1 MKLKIKKTAFL
12 ISLSLILLVTNFM
25 SCQSTQNIDENPVST
40 SEAKDNFSI
49 SELEEKLPEGEG
61 FYLSSEENIQPSQS
75 PRNTNLDKENNLTFL
90 TPLTEDNIF
99 PEESFTENSAAEN
112 QTTESDGI
120 ASTDTTNT
128 SATNTD
134 TANTVTE
141 NLTGENII
149 KQNSNTTT
157 PLKEL
162 TKQNTDTL
170 QQKNSSDIKQADINS
185 SKNENTVS
193 KTQNL
198 NSLSKEKNIDSKNKN
213 TENTDIQDTSK
224 TEETANSLTQL
235 KTEEILPS
243 REVTSREVTIKNN
256 QYLDITYPG
265 KGWIYLGES
274 DENTHLRYFGRKLN
288 SDNTSFTLRSYRPGT
303 CVLHFYKNDALSG
316 KFIDDYLKVTVEE
329 ERYLGNEHAISPSY
343 ADLVP
348 PKADLSDT
356 NEELLK
362 KEIETEPELNIEDE
376 NKVQDG
382 ADSKTALS
390 SSNAR
395 DSLSSDYSSFIQ
407 GESKKA
413 DTEKTTSVK
422 ENAEDSDVSNLLEKA
437 KKAYDE
443 KNYEDALNYLN
454 QFFTLADSRID
465 EGLYLQGQVLEAP
478 SNVKNIRSALNTYET
493 LVRQYPQ
500 SKLWRKANER
510 IIYIKRF
517 YFKIR

>member
-40 SEAKDNFSI
+40 GETKDNFSI
-49 SELEEKLPEGEG
+49 SEFEEKLPEGEG
-61 FYLSSEENIQPSQS
+61 FYLSSEENIQSSQS
-75 PRNTNLDKENNLTFL
+75 PRNINLDKENALTSL

-99 PEESFTENSAAEN
+99 PEESLTENSSTEN
-112 QTTESDGI
+112 QATESDGI
-120 ASTDTTNT
+120 ASTDTTNA
-128 SATNTD
+128 SATNAG

-141 NLTGENII
+141 NITGENII

-162 TKQNTDTL
+162 TKQNTYTP

-198 NSLSKEKNIDSKNKN
+198 NSSDKEKNIDSKN
-213 TENTDIQDTSK
+213 ENTDIQDTSK
-224 TEETANSLTQL
+224 TEETAITSL
-235 KTEEILPS
+235 
-243 REVTSREVTIKNN
+243 EVTSREVTIKNN

-362 KEIETEPELNIEDE
+362 KEIETEPELNMEDE

-382 ADSKTALS
+382 ADSKTAHS

-413 DTEKTTSVK
+413 DTEKTSSVK
-422 ENAEDSDVSNLLEKA
+422 ENAEDSDASNLLEKA